1 MKEMLW
7 LVLAIL
13 IIFLLI
19 LFIPRGAEDQE
30 EYSEQ
35 ASMEISVG
43 TENEQGETHKSV
55 QPEIDEEARYQS
67 MQDEFAKL
75 VKARRMLERRL
86 AKLKYH
92 LRDVKLPPEQ
102 VGAINEYMLN
112 GYKLLRTPKMLGA
125 FSGIADINA
134 ELGRV
139 NYAYANLDEVDR
151 ILDQYKSKENA
162 INSTQE

>member
-7 LVLAIL
+7 LVVAIL
-13 IIFLLI
+13 IIFLLV
-19 LFIPRGAEDQE
+19 LFIPTGTDDQQK
-30 EYSEQ
+30 YSEQ
-35 ASMEISVG
+35 TSTEISVETG
-43 TENEQGETHKSV
+43 NEQGEEPKSE
-55 QPEIDEEARYQS
+55 QPEIDEEARYQA

-75 VKARRMLERRL
+75 VKSRRTLERRL

-102 VGAINEYMLN
+102 AGKTNEYMLN

-125 FSGIADINA
+125 FSGVADITA

-139 NYAYANLDEVDR
+139 NYAYANLDEVAR
-151 ILDQYKSKENA
+151 ILDQYKA
-162 INSTQE
+162 M